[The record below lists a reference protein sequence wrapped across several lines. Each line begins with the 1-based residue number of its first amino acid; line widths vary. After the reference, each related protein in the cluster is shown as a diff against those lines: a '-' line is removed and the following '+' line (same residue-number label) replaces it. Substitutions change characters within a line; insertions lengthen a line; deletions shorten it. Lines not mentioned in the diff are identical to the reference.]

1 MERQGFVSFIDED
14 EDYDFQPNG
23 VFKVFEHRASAV
35 DPSQFGEKI
44 AQELTRADEEEKAA
58 LQAQKEAIFLEA
70 LRVSQIEEDE
80 DENNKPQNI
89 YTPVDP
95 SAPLDIS
102 ITPRIDQLLADIN
115 PNENK
120 NKSINNI
127 NINNVPNLRSSEE
140 DHTEHT
146 HGRFKSEIEK
156 CGYFKFFRMV
166 FFYRIEAVAI
176 KPIRAITKKI
186 LST

>member
-70 LRVSQIEEDE
+70 LRTSQIEAEEDE
-80 DENNKPQNI
+80 DRKLHNNYLPI
-89 YTPVDP
+89 DP
-95 SAPLDIS
+95 SAPLDVP
-102 ITPRIDQLLADIN
+102 ITPRFDQLLAEIKPED
-115 PNENK
+115 K

-127 NINNVPNLRSSEE
+127 NLNKVPNLRSTEE
-140 DHTEHT
+140 DHTEHK

-156 CGYFKFFRMV
+156 CEYF
-166 FFYRIEAVAI
+166 
-176 KPIRAITKKI
+176 
-186 LST
+186 